1 MNFHEI
7 QQKPA
12 PCEDEECKYECPYG
26 VVFLEPKNRFV
37 WTLFNKL
44 SGQVIVAGM
53 GECLGIKFEAIDFL
67 FDLYK
72 INKRYE
78 RKILFDKLQLID
90 SIRMKSM
97 RAAQKRIEQQR
108 ESERRRKR

>member
-1 MNFHEI
+1 
-7 QQKPA
+7 
-12 PCEDEECKYECPYG
+12 
-26 VVFLEPKNRFV
+26 
-37 WTLFNKL
+37 
-44 SGQVIVAGM
+44 
-53 GECLGIKFEAIDFL
+53 
-67 FDLYK
+67 LYK

-108 ESERRRKR
+108 EAERRRKR